1 MGIALGATWINI
13 EHGQPY
19 FRQEVKDGLASVA
32 YRHREIN
39 FEMIR
44 KNIVQTGHAP
54 INLNTA
60 AIVRSL
66 HPEFIKAKEN
76 LTSRIYYPH
85 YERNI
90 PELRTG
96 FIPAVYQFETN
107 SAYSFP
113 MIGYGSAWNPS
124 TCFPTTPNGWIQFI
138 TPNAKLSGIKQS
150 IYTDG
155 DKIKIDNNWVNA
167 EKAAPYVENAIKKG
181 AEEINFE
188 AHGTCLIVHKDDS
201 TEGTYTTILID
212 PGYLAPVGLN
222 TEMKVKTGSI
232 KKAKDMVTG
241 QAIAIKS
248 NSFPVQIQPG
258 AFRIIKIEMSK

>member
-1 MGIALGATWINI
+1 
-13 EHGQPY
+13 
-19 FRQEVKDGLASVA
+19 
-32 YRHREIN
+32 
-39 FEMIR
+39 
-44 KNIVQTGHAP
+44 
-54 INLNTA
+54 
-60 AIVRSL
+60 
-66 HPEFIKAKEN
+66 
-76 LTSRIYYPH
+76 
-85 YERNI
+85 
-90 PELRTG
+90 
-96 FIPAVYQFETN
+96 
-107 SAYSFP
+107 
-113 MIGYGSAWNPS
+113 
-124 TCFPTTPNGWIQFI
+124 
-138 TPNAKLSGIKQS
+138 
-150 IYTDG
+150 
-155 DKIKIDNNWVNA
+155 VNA